1 MVFCHDKTV
10 KVTGKN
16 CDKFIYYIDRVSGAN
31 RIDQGLSSAMEL
43 SP

>member
-1 MVFCHDKTV
+1 VVICHDETV
-10 KVTGKN
+10 KVACKN
-16 CDKFIYYIDRVSGAN
+16 CDELINCIDRVSVPN